1 MIKVLIAEDDENM
14 GNIIKNYL
22 DAKGFE
28 TVLATNG
35 QIAYDYYNTIFFDIC
50 ILDIMMPEKDGFT
63 LAKYIRETDKN
74 IPILFITAR
83 SQSEDIIKGFE
94 IGCDD
99 YIIKPFSL
107 EEMLVRIKAIL
118 RRTGDTDKEDKNT
131 DDYIIEIGNYIFDYH
146 TQTLTYMNETQKLT
160 SKESEL
166 LKLLCDNKNKVLLRS
181 TALNKIWNDDSYF
194 NARSMDVY
202 ITKLRK
208 YLKKDNSIK
217 LLNIHSKGFK
227 LIYH

>member
-1 MIKVLIAEDDENM
+1 MIKALIAEDDNNL
-14 GNIIKNYL
+14 GNIIKRYL
-22 DAKGFE
+22 EAKEFDV
-28 TVLATNG
+28 TLATDGKAAFELFNSSE
-35 QIAYDYYNTIFFDIC
+35 FDIC
-50 ILDIMMPEKDGFT
+50 IFDIMMPEKDGFT
-63 LAKYIRETDKN
+63 LAKEIREKNEN

-94 IGCDD
+94 TGCDD

-118 RRTGDTDKEDKNT
+118 RRSNDNDKNNES
-131 DDYIIEIGNYIFDYH
+131 DNYIIKIGDYIFDYNI
-146 TQTLTYMNETQKLT
+146 QTLTYNDETLKLT
-160 SKESEL
+160 SKESDL
-166 LKLLCDNKNKVLLRS
+166 LKLLCENKNKVLTRS
-181 TALNKIWNDDSYF
+181 IALNKIWNDDSYF

-208 YLKKDNSIK
+208 YLIKDTSVK

-227 LIYH
+227 LTYP

>member
-1 MIKVLIAEDDENM
+1 MIKVLIAEDDINL
-14 GNIIKNYL
+14 GNIIKKYL
-22 DAKGFE
+22 EAKEFD
-28 TVLATNG
+28 VSLANNG
-35 QIAYDYYNTIFFDIC
+35 NEAYELFNSSSFDIC
-50 ILDIMMPEKDGFT
+50 IFDIMMPEKDGFS
-63 LAKYIRETDKN
+63 LAKEIREIDAN

-118 RRTGDTDKEDKNT
+118 RRTTDVEKSQISDNF
-131 DDYIIEIGNYIFDYH
+131 IINIGEYIFDYNI
-146 TQTLTYMNETQKLT
+146 QTLTYNQEILKLT
-160 SKESEL
+160 SKESDL
-166 LKLLCDNKNKVLLRS
+166 LKLLCENKNNVLPRS
-181 TALNKIWNDDSYF
+181 IALNKIWNDDSYF

-208 YLKKDNSIK
+208 YLKKDTSVK

-227 LIYH
+227 LTYS